1 MYTAKY
7 FDLISS
13 GTIDW
18 GIIFCETT
26 LGGTISGGTKFETL
40 KFEPNLIFFFQK
52 TIFRIPKNIFRGY
65 QKFISTLGL
74 KFWRK
79 VHKKKIEFSDFCEK
93 FLEVHKILFEGN
105 FFGIFTFGK
114 KI

>member
-40 KFEPNLIFFFQK
+40 KFEPNLIFFF
-52 TIFRIPKNIFRGY
+52 PKNNLS
-65 QKFISTLGL
+65 KKGL
-74 KFWRK
+74 
-79 VHKKKIEFSDFCEK
+79 EFT
-93 FLEVHKILFEGN
+93 N
-105 FFGIFTFGK
+105 FYYI
-114 KI
+114 